1 MNYTE
6 KYHLPQWEK
15 TDRIMM
21 EDFNRMGADG
31 GEGLREP
38 AAAAATALSAANSK
52 PSSSAVSNAQN
63 TANQALAKANAA
75 YCPDFKPYVTGTYT
89 GKGDGQVNEVTVG
102 FKPILLIITGQD
114 KSSNASLTFSA
125 LLAEDTLKETVT
137 FTGTGF
143 TIQPQRYGGMVNDTK
158 LWINERDRVYRY
170 FAFR

>member
-21 EDFNRMGADG
+21 DDFNRMCADVE
-31 GEGLREP
+31 EGLRET
-38 AAAAATALSAANSK
+38 AAAAASALSAANSK

-102 FKPILLIITGQD
+102 FKPLLLIITGQD
-114 KSSNASLTFSA
+114 KSSNAALTFFRTSGGGH
-125 LLAEDTLKETVT
+125 AEGDRHVH
-137 FTGTGF
+137 
-143 TIQPQRYGGMVNDTK
+143 
-158 LWINERDRVYRY
+158 RDRIHDPAAALR
-170 FAFR
+170 RHGE

>member
-21 EDFNRMGADG
+21 EDFNRMCADVE
-31 GEGLREP
+31 EGLRET

-75 YCPDFKPYVTGTYT
+75 YCPD
-89 GKGDGQVNEVTVG
+89 
-102 FKPILLIITGQD
+102 
-114 KSSNASLTFSA
+114 
-125 LLAEDTLKETVT
+125 
-137 FTGTGF
+137 
-143 TIQPQRYGGMVNDTK
+143 
-158 LWINERDRVYRY
+158 
-170 FAFR
+170 